1 MIDVTLTFNSYD
13 FSPLLSTFQV
23 SHKVEVAESV
33 TTMDGEEH
41 VATRRRAVIE
51 FALLPMSEDTIEE
64 VYEALS
70 VINGEATYT
79 DPLTGEVSIVPVRVA
94 SDINSVFAL
103 KSVNGKRYYK
113 GSTISLRQRTV
124 I

>member
-1 MIDVTLTFNSYD
+1 MIDLTLTFNSYD
-13 FSPLLSTFQV
+13 FSTLLSTFQV

-41 VATRRRAVIE
+41 VANRRRAVIE
-51 FALLPMSEDTIEE
+51 FTLIPLDEDTIDD
-64 VYEALS
+64 VYAALS
-70 VINGEATYT
+70 IINGEATYT
-79 DPLTGEVSIVPVRVA
+79 DPLTGTTRIVPVRVA
-94 SDINSVFAL
+94 SDINSIFAL

-113 GSTISLRQRTV
+113 GAKITLRQRTV

>member
-1 MIDVTLTFNSYD
+1 MIDVTLTFNSFD

-51 FALLPMSEDTIEE
+51 FALLPMSEETIED
-64 VYEALS
+64 VYDALS

-79 DPLTGEVSIVPVRVA
+79 DPLTGDVRTVPVRVA

-113 GSTISLRQRTV
+113 GDAISLRQRTV

>member
-13 FSPLLSTFQV
+13 FSGLLSTFEV
-23 SHKVEVAESV
+23 IHKVEIAESV

-41 VATRRRAVIE
+41 VATRRRAVIN
-51 FALLPMSEDTIEE
+51 FTLIPMDEDTIDD
-64 VYEALS
+64 VYAALS

-79 DPLTGEVSIVPVRVA
+79 DQFTGTTRIVPVRDA

-113 GSTISLRQRTV
+113 GTNITLRQRTV

>member
-51 FALLPMSEDTIEE
+51 FTLIPLDEDTIDDA
-64 VYEALS
+64 YAALS
-70 VINGEATYT
+70 IINGEATYT
-79 DPLTGEVSIVPVRVA
+79 DPLTGTTRIVPVRVA
-94 SDINSVFAL
+94 SDINSIFAL

-113 GSTISLRQRTV
+113 GAKITLRQRTV

>member
-13 FSPLLSTFQV
+13 FSQLLSTFQV

-51 FALLPMSEDTIEE
+51 FTLIPLDEDTIDD
-64 VYEALS
+64 VYAALS
-70 VINGEATYT
+70 IINGEATYT
-79 DPLTGEVSIVPVRVA
+79 DPLTGTMRIVPVRVA
-94 SDINSVFAL
+94 SDINSIFAL

-113 GSTISLRQRTV
+113 GAKITLRQRTV